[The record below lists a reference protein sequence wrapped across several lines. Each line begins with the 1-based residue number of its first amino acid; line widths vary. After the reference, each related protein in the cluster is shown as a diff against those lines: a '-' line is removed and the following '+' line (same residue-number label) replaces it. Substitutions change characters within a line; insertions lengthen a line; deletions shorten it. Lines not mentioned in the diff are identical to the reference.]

1 MQGPFAVASGA
12 MYIYDM
18 QDVRSMIALAK
29 LFGMAE
35 KDAIK
40 GLSHYP
46 SLILKR
52 NTPGSGY
59 IMEGVELV

>member
-1 MQGPFAVASGA
+1 MSL
-12 MYIYDM
+12 YDM
-18 QDVRSMIALAK
+18 RDVRSMIALAR
-29 LFGMAE
+29 LFGMSE

-40 GLSHYP
+40 GLSYYP

-59 IMEGVELV
+59 VMEGVEIIQ